1 MMVSSWSRP
10 AFNLNLSAWRRL
22 RRTYDDPVAPLL
34 NVRFHTAGMLF
45 SALARLQGSLFGDA
59 LDKLQL
65 KPPIFILGHWR
76 SGTTLLHELLGL
88 DPSFLSPST
97 FECFNP
103 HHFLLSSGS
112 GQTEAG
118 PMAVR
123 PTGDLV
129 VTASSP
135 QEEEFALLC
144 CGAVSPYEA
153 FLFPEALSTLDKLCD
168 PDQFEEADAR
178 SWDNTLV
185 SFLKGVC
192 YCRGRD
198 KRLLLKSPTN
208 SFRVA
213 RLEKLFP
220 EATFISLVRES
231 EAVFRS
237 TLAMWEKMWDRYAV
251 GRALQR
257 RALEAQVIAVRA
269 LLEAK
274 LEKCASRLPA
284 DRFTTARYEDLVADP
299 LGTISRIY
307 DALALGDPSELF
319 PQFEN
324 YLSNAQRSR
333 ASSAQ
338 RKS

>member
-1 MMVSSWSRP
+1 M
-10 AFNLNLSAWRRL
+10 

-34 NVRFHTAGMLF
+34 NVRFRTAGVLF
-45 SALARLQGSLFGDA
+45 SALDRLQESLFGDA
-59 LDKLQL
+59 LDRLQV
-65 KPPIFILGHWR
+65 KPPVFILGHWR

-103 HHFLLSSGS
+103 HHFLLSSAS
-112 GQTEAG
+112 QLAEAQQTV
-118 PMAVR
+118 VR

-129 VTASSP
+129 VRASSP

-144 CGAVSPYEA
+144 RGAVSPYEA
-153 FLFPEALSTLDKLCD
+153 FLFPEALGTLDKLCD
-168 PDQFEEADAR
+168 PDQFGEAGAR
-178 SWDNTLV
+178 AWDRTLV

-192 YCRGRD
+192 YSRGRD

-213 RLEKLFP
+213 RLQKLFP
-220 EATFISLVRES
+220 EATFVTLVRES

-251 GRALQR
+251 GRPLQR
-257 RALEAQVIAVRA
+257 AALERQACAVKA

-274 LEKCASRLPA
+274 LETSARQLPS
-284 DRFTTARYEDLVADP
+284 DRYTTARYEDLVADP

-307 DALALGDPSELF
+307 ELLDLGDPSGLF
-319 PQFEN
+319 PKFEE
-324 YLSNAQRSR
+324 YLSSAKRSR
-333 ASSAQ
+333 VCLAQ
-338 RKS
+338 RKD